1 MNYKFKTKPYAHQL
15 KALEMS
21 WDKEVFA
28 LFMEMGT
35 GKSKVLIDNV
45 SMLYDKGKI
54 NGVVIVAPK
63 GVYKNW
69 HESEIPIHMANHVE
83 YVSTLWQSNIN
94 KKQEKELSKL
104 FKTRQELHILIV
116 NVEALSTKKGVDF
129 VTRFIN
135 CHETLMV
142 IDESTTIKNPEAKRT
157 KNICKLGRLTK
168 YRRILTGAP
177 VTKSPLDLF
186 KQCEFLD
193 PWLLGHQSYY
203 GFRTRYAIM
212 KTANFGGRSVQIVV
226 GYRNIPELSEKLTGF
241 SYRVLKDD
249 CLDLPPKTYTK
260 RIIQLTDEQQKLYS
274 QMKKSA
280 LAVMNSKLSTTAT
293 AMTQLMRLQQIT
305 CGHFKSDDGVVQE
318 IKNNRIVELMD
329 TLEEIQGKVVIW
341 AHWRN
346 DIATIVK
353 HIKEEYGNNSYVTY
367 FGDTTV
373 EDRQKAIKKIQD
385 PKSSVRFIIG
395 TPQTAGYGITLTGAS
410 TMIYYSNGYDLEK
423 RMQSEARI
431 DRIGQEMPM
440 TYIDIMCEK
449 TVDERIVK
457 ALRKK
462 VNIATQ
468 VMGEELKAW
477 I

>member
-1 MNYKFKTKPYAHQL
+1 MKYKFKTKPYAHQL

-21 WDKEVFA
+21 CDKEVFA
-28 LFMEMGT
+28 YFMEMGT
-35 GKSKVLIDNV
+35 GKSKVLIDNM

-63 GVYKNW
+63 GVYKTW
-69 HESEIPIHMANHVE
+69 YETELPTHMAKHVE
-83 YVSTLWQSNIN
+83 YVSVLWQSNIN

-104 FKTRQELHILIV
+104 FKTGHQLHVLIV

-129 VTRFIN
+129 VAKFIS
-135 CHETLMV
+135 CHETLMA
-142 IDESTTIKNPEAKRT
+142 IDESTTIKNPDAKRT
-157 KNICKLGRLTK
+157 KSICRLGRLTK
-168 YRRILTGAP
+168 YRRILTGSP
-177 VTKSPLDLF
+177 VTKSPLDLY

-203 GFRTRYAIM
+203 GFRTRYAVM

-226 GYRNIPELSEKLTGF
+226 GYKNIPELSDKLTNF
-241 SYRVLKDD
+241 SFRVLKDD
-249 CLDLPPKTYTK
+249 CLDLPAKTYTK
-260 RIIQLTDEQQKLYS
+260 RVIQLTPEQEKLYQ

-305 CGHFKSDDGVVQE
+305 CGHFKADDGSIQE

-353 HIKEEYGNNSYVTY
+353 HVKEEYGDNSFVTY
-367 FGDTTV
+367 FGDTSV

-385 PKSSVRFIIG
+385 PKSPVRFIIG
-395 TPQTAGYGITLTGAS
+395 TPQTGGYGITLTGAS

-431 DRIGQEMPM
+431 DRIGQKMPM

-449 TVDERIVK
+449 TVDEKIVK